1 MYNDNKAEGIGKFYI
16 VSFLFHVILIGLLIF
31 ISMKFKSKIQSL
43 GSKVVV
49 SVVSAV
55 PGPLASTKTLTHA
68 IKKNTVKKPAVT
80 SAVTSTVT
88 SITANNKHNK
98 AIPKKTITPLPKVNK
113 VIIPVAKSKSSMIY
127 PKKAVHKIKI
137 VKPHQIIPSKPAAV
151 PQQQVASSVYSH
163 LKLKSA
169 YSKLQSS
176 LIAGNVHK
184 FSGYISKI
192 TSIIISNF
200 NIPLS
205 QYLHFKSIIAFKIT
219 KSGLVYNVRL
229 VKSSGSSY
237 FDAQSIAAVKSSAP
251 LPSPPSGFMAYM
263 NSENDNNGVL
273 AIFYPKEILKSE

>member
-1 MYNDNKAEGIGKFYI
+1 MYNDNKAKGVGKYYI

-68 IKKNTVKKPAVT
+68 IKKNTVKKHVAVKPAVT
-80 SAVTSTVT
+80 SV
-88 SITANNKHNK
+88 INNKHNK
-98 AIPKKTITPLPKVNK
+98 AVPKKTITPVPKVNK
-113 VIIPVAKSKSSMIY
+113 AIIPVAKSKSSMIY
-127 PKKAVHKIKI
+127 PKKTVHKIKI
-137 VKPHQIIPSKPAAV
+137 VKPHQIIPSKPATV

-163 LKLKSA
+163 LKLKNA

-229 VKSSGSSY
+229 VKSSGSGY

-251 LPSPPSGFMAYM
+251 LPFPPRGFMAYM

>member
-1 MYNDNKAEGIGKFYI
+1 MYNDNKAKGVGKYYI
-16 VSFLFHVILIGLLIF
+16 VSFLFHVILIGLLIL

-68 IKKNTVKKPAVT
+68 IKKNTVKKHVAVKPAVT
-80 SAVTSTVT
+80 PIV
-88 SITANNKHNK
+88 INNEHNK
-98 AIPKKTITPLPKVNK
+98 AIPKKTITPAPNK
-113 VIIPVAKSKSSMIY
+113 QIIPVAKSKSSMIY

-137 VKPHQIIPSKPAAV
+137 VKPHQITPSKPAIV

-176 LIAGNVHK
+176 LIAGNIHK

-192 TSIIISNF
+192 TYIIISNF

-251 LPSPPSGFMAYM
+251 LPSPPRGFMAYM

>member
-1 MYNDNKAEGIGKFYI
+1 MYNDNKAKGIGKYYI

-43 GSKVVV
+43 GAKVVV
-49 SVVSAV
+49 SVVSTV
-55 PGPLASTKTLTHA
+55 PGHLASTKTLTHA
-68 IKKNTVKKPAVT
+68 IKKNTVKKHVVVKPVVTPAV
-80 SAVTSTVT
+80 
-88 SITANNKHNK
+88 INNKHNK
-98 AIPKKTITPLPKVNK
+98 AVPKKTITPAPKVNK
-113 VIIPVAKSKSSMIY
+113 AIIPVAKSKSSMIY
-127 PKKAVHKIKI
+127 PKKAVHKIKT
-137 VKPHQIIPSKPAAV
+137 VKPHQIIPSKPVTV

-176 LIAGNVHK
+176 MIAGNVHK

-200 NIPLS
+200 NIS
-205 QYLHFKSIIAFKIT
+205 FSRYLHFKSTIAFKIT
-219 KSGLVYNVRL
+219 KSGLVYSVRL
-229 VKSSGSSY
+229 MKSSGSSY

-251 LPSPPSGFMAYM
+251 LPSPPHGFMAYM

>member
-1 MYNDNKAEGIGKFYI
+1 YI

-80 SAVTSTVT
+80 S
-88 SITANNKHNK
+88 ITANNKHNK

-113 VIIPVAKSKSSMIY
+113 VIIPVAESKSSMIY

>member
-1 MYNDNKAEGIGKFYI
+1 MYNDNKAKGIGKYYI

-55 PGPLASTKTLTHA
+55 QGPLASTKTLTRA
-68 IKKNTVKKPAVT
+68 IKKNIVKKPVAVKQI
-80 SAVTSTVT
+80 
-88 SITANNKHNK
+88 ITNNKHNK
-98 AIPKKTITPLPKVNK
+98 AIPKKTITSVPKVNK
-113 VIIPVAKSKSSMIY
+113 AIIPVTKSKSSMIY

-137 VKPHQIIPSKPAAV
+137 VQPHQIISPKLAPL

-192 TSIIISNF
+192 TYIIISNF

-251 LPSPPSGFMAYM
+251 LPSPPRGFMAYM

>member
-1 MYNDNKAEGIGKFYI
+1 MYNDNKAKGIGKYYI

-31 ISMKFKSKIQSL
+31 ISIKFKSKIQSL

-49 SVVSAV
+49 SVVSAI
-55 PGPLASTKTLTHA
+55 PGPLASTKVLTHA
-68 IKKNTVKKPAVT
+68 IKKNMVRKPVAVK
-80 SAVTSTVT
+80 SAVT
-88 SITANNKHNK
+88 NNKHNK
-98 AIPKKTITPLPKVNK
+98 AILKKTITPVPKINK
-113 VIIPVAKSKSSMIY
+113 AIIPVAKSKSSMIY
-127 PKKAVHKIKI
+127 QKKVVHKIKI
-137 VKPHQIIPSKPAAV
+137 VQPHRIISPKPAPL
-151 PQQQVASSVYSH
+151 PQHQVASNVYSH
-163 LKLKSA
+163 LSASIKLNSA

-176 LIAGNVHK
+176 LIAGNIHK

-192 TSIIISNF
+192 TYIIISNF

-251 LPSPPSGFMAYM
+251 LPSPPRGFMAYM

-273 AIFYPKEILKSE
+273 AIFYPKEILKSK